1 MSNKQ
6 TKDAEKY
13 KQTPVFKDAIILMVS
28 LLHGSLFFT
37 IAGNTIELIN
47 AFSYYKLSILLFD
60 YTIFLRVFQTHILA
74 AIKYDRKWDI
84 RPLDYVW
91 LFCTAL
97 FEYILFNSKDIN
109 GWNDTIRNY
118 VIIGF
123 CIVGIVGYA
132 LSYFRTKDQYHEY
145 DRAAE
150 QIIQSTNIMV
160 LAVVGG
166 LHIIKAVI
174 KYEDSIPNYLCAA
187 WIMINI
193 YKSMQSSIL

>member
-1 MSNKQ
+1 
-6 TKDAEKY
+6 
-13 KQTPVFKDAIILMVS
+13 MVS

-47 AFSYYKLSILLFD
+47 AFTYYKLSILLFD
-60 YTIFLRVFQTHILA
+60 YAIFLRVFQTHILA

-97 FEYILFNSKDIN
+97 FEYILFNSKEIN

-123 CIVGIVGYA
+123 CTVGIIGYA
-132 LSYFRTKDQYHEY
+132 LSYFRTKDQYHEH
-145 DRAAE
+145 DKASE
-150 QIIQSTNIMV
+150 QVIQSTNIMF
-160 LAVVGG
+160 LAIIGG
-166 LHIIKAVI
+166 IHIVKIAI
-174 KYEDSIPNYLCAA
+174 KYEDSIPNYLCAF
-187 WIMINI
+187 WIMYNI
-193 YKSMQSSIL
+193 YNSMQNSFL